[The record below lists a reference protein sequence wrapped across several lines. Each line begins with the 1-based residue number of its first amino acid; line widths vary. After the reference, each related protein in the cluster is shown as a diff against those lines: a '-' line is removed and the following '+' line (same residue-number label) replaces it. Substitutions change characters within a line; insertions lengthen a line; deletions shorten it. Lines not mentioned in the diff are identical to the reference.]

1 MMESMANFQR
11 MGGNWQFR
19 SVVNLD
25 INTAVYKS
33 LRGNSY
39 IPLPKELASKSAIIN
54 LKNNNNLCFKW
65 AVTRALNPVD
75 KNAEK
80 IDKNLQKQA
89 EELNWQDI
97 NFPVS
102 LSDIDKFERRNE
114 DDYLNVFGYD
124 GDKIYPLRHTKQKH
138 AIDLLLID
146 DGQKQHYCLI
156 KNFNKLLGQSRNPMC
171 YCKRC
176 LNGFTRKDALYNRKT
191 YCNEQDAVKVTVPE
205 PDTML
210 SFKNYNRSTRVPF
223 VVYADFES
231 FIKPFDTC
239 QPKTNESYS
248 NKIQKHIPISF
259 CIYVKCFDDSIYTP
273 HTITFT
279 AENEDDDVGQIFVNR
294 LEEVIKQIYNQTKFA
309 KKIIYTKTREK
320 NLFLLLLVIFVKV
333 FRRRPGKRSLS
344 LNG

>member
-1 MMESMANFQR
+1 MTR
-11 MGGNWQFR
+11 
-19 SVVNLD
+19 
-25 INTAVYKS
+25 
-33 LRGNSY
+33 
-39 IPLPKELASKSAIIN
+39 PSKRD
-54 LKNNNNLCFKW
+54 
-65 AVTRALNPVD
+65 T
-75 KNAEK
+75 
-80 IDKNLQKQA
+80 

-156 KNFNKLLGQSRNPMC
+156 KNFNKLLGQSGNPMY

-191 YCNEQDAVKVTVPE
+191 YCNEQDAVKVILPE
-205 PDTML
+205 TDTML
-210 SFKNYNRSTRVPF
+210 SFKNYNRSMRVPF

-231 FIKPFDTC
+231 CIKPLDTC
-239 QPKTNESYS
+239 QPKTDESYT

-259 CIYVKCFDDSIYTP
+259 CIYVKCFDDNVYTP
-273 HTITFT
+273 HTVTFT
-279 AENEDDDVGQIFVNR
+279 AENEDDDVGQIFVNK

-309 KKIIYTKTREK
+309 KKIIYTYKDQK
-320 NLFLLLLVIFVKV
+320 NFISAAVSHICEGELNEDRVRDHCHLTGKYRGAAHNDCNLNYQIPKLIPVYLHNLSGYDCHLFIK
-333 FRRRPGKRSLS
+333 
-344 LNG
+344 